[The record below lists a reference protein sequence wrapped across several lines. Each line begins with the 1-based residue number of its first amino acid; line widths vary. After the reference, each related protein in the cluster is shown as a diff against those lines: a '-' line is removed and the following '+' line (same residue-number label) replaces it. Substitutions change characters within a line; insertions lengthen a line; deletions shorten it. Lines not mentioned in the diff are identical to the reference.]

1 MNKTIPIVII
11 SGPVGVGKSVVGGE
25 VAEVLERN
33 KTPHTFI
40 DFDQIR
46 YTYPRPA
53 DDPWGNRLGLE
64 NLTAIWRN
72 CSRSGSLNLIISYV
86 VEDTSF
92 IDMLMESIPEGN
104 VSTIQ
109 LSAELET
116 LKTRL
121 SGREIGSKLN
131 WHINRA
137 GELATSL
144 ADESTPSNYRI
155 NTDNRT
161 VTDIAEEIVN
171 NIKWRQN

>member
-25 VAEVLERN
+25 VATILERN

-46 YTYPRPA
+46 YTYPRPV

-86 VEDTSF
+86 VEDASF
-92 IDMLMESIPEGN
+92 IDMLIESIPEGD
-104 VSTIQ
+104 VSVVQ
-109 LSAELET
+109 LSAKLET

-121 SGREIGSKLN
+121 SGREVGSGLT

-137 GELATSL
+137 GELVTSL
-144 ADESTPSNYRI
+144 TEESTPSDYRI

-161 VTDIAEEIVN
+161 VTDVAEEIVN
-171 NIKWRQN
+171 NMKWRKN